1 MISGALQTFRG
12 RPRVKYSK
20 SAMRPKKMLAGVRY
34 TIIVLRMSDLEEE
47 NHRLLAKM
55 SVLER
60 MEIAYLDEIQSLNE
74 LIACLKLKSP
84 GEFWNIDNRQSGKL
98 SKKNRLAE
106 KLNAAENLETDLLQR
121 LYASKNK
128 VNKICMDS
136 NTGAL
141 NEVKRL
147 ENEQSE
153 MKITAQMNT
162 SRLCRC
168 IEELEEDFCCLQSYK
183 DELKQ

>member
-1 MISGALQTFRG
+1 
-12 RPRVKYSK
+12 
-20 SAMRPKKMLAGVRY
+20 
-34 TIIVLRMSDLEEE
+34 
-47 NHRLLAKM
+47 M

-128 VNKICMDS
+128 DS